1 MLITRLS
8 LIVITL
14 ALFCPGVGTV
24 FAATFHDGVAAYE
37 RGDLVNALLA
47 WQSAA
52 EQGDALAQYNLGAF
66 YANGR
71 GVKKDPAE
79 AAKWYRKAAEQGNSL
94 AEYYLGG
101 LYEKGEGVN
110 LDRTEAA
117 KWYRKAAAHDVPQAQ
132 EALNRLAR

>member
-37 RGDLVNALLA
+37 RGDLAKALQA
-47 WQSAA
+47 WRSAA
-52 EQGDALAQYNLGAF
+52 DQDDALAEYNLGAL
-66 YANGR
+66 YAHGR

-79 AAKWYRKAAEQGNSL
+79 AAKWYRKAAEQGNPL
-94 AEYYLGG
+94 AQYYLGG

-117 KWYRKAAAHDVPQAQ
+117 KWYRKAAAHDLPQAQ
-132 EALNRLAR
+132 EALDRLAK